1 MIGIEH
7 YHALKQAH
15 VAFAVTS
22 VALFTLRGV
31 GVLAGARWPMA
42 ALLRRASVVI
52 DTLLIGAGASL
63 WWLLSLQPLRERWL
77 GVKLV
82 LIVVYIVLGSLAL
95 KRAPT
100 PAGRAAAFVAALAC
114 IATVAAIALTR
125 DAALLGRLL
134 SG

>member
-1 MIGIEH
+1 MISIEH
-7 YHALKQAH
+7 HPVLKQAH
-15 VAFAVTS
+15 VTLAALS
-22 VALFTLRGV
+22 VALFTARGL

-42 ALLRRASVVI
+42 ALLRHASVAI
-52 DTLLIGAGASL
+52 DTLLIGAGGTL
-63 WWLLSLQPLRERWL
+63 WWLLSLQPLRDRWL

-114 IATVAAIALTR
+114 IATAAAIALTR
-125 DAALLGRLL
+125 DPAALGRLF